1 MTLQGNTRLIQF
13 RDLGLIDYKEA
24 WDLQEESLA
33 MVVKD
38 KLDRRNTGVNGF
50 SSGEQIVYFC
60 EHPHVYTLGKSG
72 QDQNLLIPDA
82 FLEKINATFYKIDRG
97 GDITYHGPGQIV
109 GYPIIDL
116 EALNI
121 KVKDYVWGLEE
132 TVIRTLADFGIE
144 SGRLDGATGVWLD
157 TEVRG
162 GTRKICAIGVRVS
175 RYVTMHGFALNI
187 NTDLRYFQ
195 YINPCGFTDM
205 GVTSLQQESGC
216 EIEIGNVR
224 EKLKERFEEVFQ
236 VELDTA

>member
-1 MTLQGNTRLIQF
+1 MTLQGKTRSIAF

-24 WDLQEESLA
+24 WELQEDSLA
-33 MVVKD
+33 AVVEE
-38 KLDRRNTGVNGF
+38 KLDAGKAGNGF
-50 SSGEQIVYFC
+50 SSGEQVVYFC

-72 QDQNLLIPDA
+72 QNQNLLIPDA

-121 KVKDYVWGLEE
+121 KVKDYVWVLED
-132 TVIRTLADFGIE
+132 TVIRTLADYGIE

-157 TEVRG
+157 TDVRG
-162 GTRKICAIGVRVS
+162 KTRKICAIGVRVS
-175 RYVTMHGFALNI
+175 RYVTMHGFALNV

-195 YINPCGFTDM
+195 YINPCGFTDK
-205 GVTSLQQESGC
+205 GVTSMQQESGR
-216 EIEIGNVR
+216 EIEIVNVR
-224 EKLKERFEEVFQ
+224 EKLKEKFAEVFQ
-236 VELDTA
+236 VELHTA